1 MFEDSLPVDT
11 PVKLMEELVSNF
23 LCAVETLRMLDES
36 AAVGFCLLLMSETDI
51 SFAS

>member
-23 LCAVETLRMLDES
+23 LCAVETLRILDES
-36 AAVGFCLLLMSETDI
+36 AAVGFCFLLMSETDI